1 MTYRSDY
8 AMSLDGLRTLAQ
20 RDLLAWWKETEGL
33 GFVEQKRLLLEP
45 FASIVAQY
53 GEQAAYAAA
62 DYLFLER
69 SLDDTLREL
78 EYPEIAD
85 PVGFEQAKGAYQ
97 SAMWV
102 DNVED
107 TVARSLALQKLQGI
121 TNRLVAAPARETV
134 GLATLRA
141 GTLYARVPEPGACS
155 FCLMLASRGAV
166 YSKDTVFKEMKQY
179 HDNCRCLAIES
190 KTENDLPR
198 INRDLME
205 LRDELNREFDGSV
218 TVNEWRQYI
227 TARRQQL
234 GQNVEWPRLQ
244 YCRIPRYKGD
254 GYSTVFP
261 GEKLPPLD
269 KMPGH
274 VLHGWRDLSDGDRK
288 RLEAGET
295 VQGWPHDESLADGH
309 RWDSTRKGASMF
321 PKEWTDQKIA
331 DAVRDTLE
339 APDYASKGEVKRV
352 VLKEI
357 DGVVIRVQYNVRKD
371 GVVTFGTAYPESR
384 PRKEWGKN
392 VRRL

>member
-1 MTYRSDY
+1 
-8 AMSLDGLRTLAQ
+8 MSLDGLRTLAQ

>member
-33 GFVEQKRLLLEP
+33 GFIEQKHLLLEP

-107 TVARSLALQKLQGI
+107 TAARSLALQKLQGI

-134 GLATLRA
+134 GLATLKA
-141 GTLYARVPEPGACS
+141 GTMYARVPEPGACA
-155 FCLMLASRGAV
+155 FCLMLGSRGAV
-166 YSKDTVFKEMKQY
+166 YSKDTVFKEMEQY

-198 INRDLME
+198 INRDLMD
-205 LRDELNREFDGSV
+205 LSDTLNKEFGHSV
-218 TVNEWRQYI
+218 TVNDWRQVM
-227 TARRQQL
+227 TARRQQA
-234 GQNVEWPRLQ
+234 GQNVKWPRLQ
-244 YCRIPRYKGD
+244 YCRIPHYRGD
-254 GYSTVFP
+254 GMSRVFP

-269 KMPGH
+269 RMPGH
-274 VLHGWRDLSDGDRK
+274 VLHGWRDRPSRDGR
-288 RLEAGET
+288 
-295 VQGWPHDESLADGH
+295 GWPHDESLADGH
-309 RWDSTRKGASMF
+309 RWDSQRPGASKF
-321 PKEWTDQKIA
+321 PKDWTDQKII
-331 DAVRDTLE
+331 DAVRDALE
-339 APDYASKGEVKRV
+339 NPDYFLAGPVKRTV
-352 VLKEI
+352 WREI
-357 DGVVIRVQYNVRKD
+357 DGVTVKVEYNVRPD
-371 GVVTFGTAYPESR
+371 GIVSFSTSYPETRS
-384 PRKEWGKN
+384 RKEWGKN
-392 VRRL
+392 VKRQ

>member
-8 AMSLDGLRTLAQ
+8 ALSLDGLRTLAQ

-33 GFVEQKRLLLEP
+33 GFIEQKRLLLEP

-107 TVARSLALQKLQGI
+107 TAARSLALQKLQGI

-134 GLATLRA
+134 GLATLKA
-141 GTLYARVPEPGACS
+141 GTMYARVPEPGACA
-155 FCLMLASRGAV
+155 FCLMLGSRGAV
-166 YSKDTVFKEMKQY
+166 YSKDTVFKEMEQY

-198 INRDLME
+198 VNRDLMD
-205 LRDELNREFDGSV
+205 LSDTLNKEFGHSV
-218 TVNEWRQYI
+218 TVNDWRQVM
-227 TARRQQL
+227 TARRQQV
-234 GQNVEWPRLQ
+234 GQNVKWPRLQ
-244 YCRIPRYKGD
+244 YCRIPHYRGD
-254 GYSTVFP
+254 GMSRVFP

-274 VLHGWRDLSDGDRK
+274 VLHGWKDLSEGDKK
-288 RLEAGET
+288 RLAEGKP
-295 VQGWPHDESLADGH
+295 VRGWPHDESLAEGH
-309 RWDSTRKGASMF
+309 RWDSERPRASRF
-321 PKEWTDQKIA
+321 PKDWTDQKIV

-339 APDYASKGEVKRV
+339 DPDSFYSTTVRRQVWKQV
-352 VLKEI
+352 
-357 DGVVIRVQYNVRKD
+357 DGILIMVQYDVLPDGKIKFNTAHPVSHERKKAMRND
-371 GVVTFGTAYPESR
+371 
-384 PRKEWGKN
+384 
-392 VRRL
+392 